1 MPGRWVHRAIVERVQ
16 KRGIRQGPPSV
27 AGIYRSLSA
36 GMDAFQQCKKVVDT
50 PFPWPY
56 AQCVMVAL
64 ILFTV
69 TFPIQVRL
77 YPSDQI
83 RAKPLL
89 ISVRCGL
96 WGQCCEVINNPG
108 EHGRLQTRCMPG
120 CVFTPNDAAL
130 QWWRPSCLS
139 SGCSSSQWSTL
150 SPRSSRSH
158 SWTTRMVRLGRPFW
172 PVLADNSRSLRVA
185 PSRHSSRE
193 SSPLA
198 FPFDTSAQHVLCCSQ
213 ADLHVDFN
221 EKVWTLV
228 QPRYWRTRWPHKLAE
243 GKDTDPIVPL
253 PEMMEDE

>member
-1 MPGRWVHRAIVERVQ
+1 MVVGGLQPSEREALE
-16 KRGIRQGPPSV
+16 GG
-27 AGIYRSLSA
+27 
-36 GMDAFQQCKKVVDT
+36 DT
-50 PFPWPY
+50 
-56 AQCVMVAL
+56 L
-64 ILFTV
+64 H
-69 TFPIQVRL
+69 
-77 YPSDQI
+77 
-83 RAKPLL
+83 
-89 ISVRCGL
+89 
-96 WGQCCEVINNPG
+96 G
-108 EHGRLQTRCMPG
+108 ERTYMQTRCMPG
-120 CVFTPNDAAL
+120 CVFTPNGAAL
-130 QWWRPSCLS
+130 QLWRRSCLS

-158 SWTTRMVRLGRPFW
+158 SWTTRMVRLARPFS

-193 SSPLA
+193 SSPLT
-198 FPFDTSAQHVLCCSQ
+198 FPFDISAHVLCCSQ

>member
-1 MPGRWVHRAIVERVQ
+1 MAPIIRFAGPGRWVYRAVVERVQ
-16 KRGIRQGPPSV
+16 KRGLRQGPPSI

-77 YPSDQI
+77 YPSDQT
-83 RAKPLL
+83 RAKTLL
-89 ISVRCGL
+89 MSVRCGL

-108 EHGRLQTRCMPG
+108 EHGRLLTRCMPG
-120 CVFTPNDAAL
+120 CVVTPNDAAL
-130 QWWRPSCLS
+130 QWWRRSSRS

-150 SPRSSRSH
+150 SRQSSRSP
-158 SWTTRMVRLGRPFW
+158 SWTTRMVRLGRPFS

-193 SSPLA
+193 FSPHISIRH
-198 FPFDTSAQHVLCCSQ
+198 F
-213 ADLHVDFN
+213 
-221 EKVWTLV
+221 
-228 QPRYWRTRWPHKLAE
+228 R
-243 GKDTDPIVPL
+243 I
-253 PEMMEDE
+253 